1 VSLVKSALRKAV
13 RAARS
18 WLQEPTD
25 PLGEEE
31 RRFPSV
37 AYGRLN
43 RKLLE
48 IHRPDT
54 GLLRPVYTWGVLQA
68 AHLGRAL
75 GYPAISLLEFGVA
88 GGNGLVALERAAEKV
103 SQAFGIALEV
113 YGFDTGKGLPEPKD
127 YRDLPNLFRPGSY
140 RMNVSELESR
150 LGRAKLILG
159 PINETLQAFLAGP
172 SAPIGFAA
180 IDVDLYSSTV
190 QTLGFLEAS
199 QNKLLPR
206 IHCYFDDILGC
217 TCADFNGERLA
228 IQEFNDSH
236 SCRKISKIYGLS
248 YCVPEAFARQSWPE
262 KIFMAHV
269 LDHDLYGR
277 DDGFVDQMRE
287 ESLYTLRTI

>member
-1 VSLVKSALRKAV
+1 VKSAIRKAV

-18 WLQEPTD
+18 WLREPSD
-25 PLGEEE
+25 PFAEEE

-48 IHRPDT
+48 IHHGDN
-54 GLLRPVYTWGVLQA
+54 GLLRPCYTWGVLQA

-113 YGFDTGKGLPEPKD
+113 YGFDTGEGLPAPKD
-127 YRDLPNLFRPGSY
+127 YRDLPNLFRPGTY

-150 LGRAKLILG
+150 LRRAKLILG
-159 PINETLQAFLAGP
+159 PINETLPVFLEGP

-199 QNKLLPR
+199 QKKLLPR

-228 IQEFNDSH
+228 IQEFNDAH

-248 YCVPEAFARQSWPE
+248 YCVPEAYARQSWSE
-262 KIFMAHV
+262 KIFMAHL
-269 LDHDLYGR
+269 LDHDLYAR
-277 DDGFVDQMRE
+277 DDGFVDQPRE
-287 ESLYTLRTI
+287 ESLYTLRTV